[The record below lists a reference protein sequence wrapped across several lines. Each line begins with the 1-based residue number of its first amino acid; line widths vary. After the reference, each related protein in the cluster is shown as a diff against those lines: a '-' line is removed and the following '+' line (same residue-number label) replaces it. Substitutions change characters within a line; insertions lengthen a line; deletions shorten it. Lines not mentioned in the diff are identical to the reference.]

1 MMFVG
6 RDAEELL
13 TVNRSFEEVKIL
25 VMLVFIL
32 TALEDLNTV
41 ALSN

>member
-1 MMFVG
+1 MFVG
-6 RDAEELL
+6 PDAEELFS
-13 TVNRSFEEVKIL
+13 VSRSFEEVKIL

-41 ALSN
+41 VLSN